1 MKILVLA
8 PQPFFQNRGTPIAVR
23 LLVET
28 LAEKGHEIHLLVFHE
43 GENLDIGNVTIHR
56 TPALPGLGAITPGFS
71 VKKIFCDIL
80 MAGKCFRLQRSIRF
94 DIVHA
99 VEESVFIAMISRIFF
114 KVPYIYDLDSWL
126 SDQLLAKL
134 NFLQP
139 LRSFFEMFEKMAVR
153 QSIGVVPVCLALE
166 QKIRGFDNEKP
177 LLRLEDISL
186 LQNDTNHH
194 EPPKER
200 LGCRGKIIMYVGN
213 LEKYQGIDLLL
224 KAFSLIDANAF
235 DCSLVCIG
243 GSTEDIDRY
252 TAQAQ
257 LLGISDRVYFTGPRP
272 VSDLGIYLQQ
282 ADVLVSPRTEGENT
296 PMKIYSYM
304 DSGRPLLATR
314 ITSHTQVL
322 DDGNAFLVDPEPASM
337 AAGLTEILNDSKT
350 ALQRAEKAKLKVAA
364 EYSRAAYEKK
374 LTRFYDELTYVRN
387 LRV

>member
-1 MKILVLA
+1 MKILILA
-8 PQPFFQNRGTPIAVR
+8 PHPFFQNRGTPIAVR

-28 LAEKGHEIHLLVFHE
+28 LAGKGHDIHLLVFHE
-43 GENLDIGNVTIHR
+43 GENVTIENVSIHR
-56 TPALPGLGAITPGFS
+56 TPALPGLGSITPGFS
-71 VKKIFCDIL
+71 GKKIFCDML
-80 MAGKCFRLQRSIRF
+80 MAWKCFQLQRQIRF

-99 VEESVFIAMISRIFF
+99 VEESVFIALVSRIFF

-134 NFLQP
+134 VFLRP
-139 LRSFFEMFEKMAVR
+139 LRSFFEMFEKIAIR
-153 QSIGVVPVCLALE
+153 CSIGVVPVCLALE
-166 QKIRGFDNEKP
+166 QKIRSFDTEKP

-186 LQNDTNHH
+186 LQENHTGH
-194 EPPKER
+194 YEPLKEHP
-200 LGCRGKIIMYVGN
+200 GCRGKLILYVGN

-224 KAFSLIDANAF
+224 KAVSLVDAHAL

-243 GSTEDIDRY
+243 GTAEDIEIY
-252 TAQAQ
+252 TALAHR
-257 LLGISDRVYFTGPRP
+257 LGIAGRVHFLGPRP
-272 VSDLGIYLQQ
+272 MDDLGMYLQQ

-304 DSGRPLLATR
+304 DSGRPILATR

-322 DDGNAFLVDPEPASM
+322 DTGNAFLVHPDPASM
-337 AAGLTEILNDSKT
+337 AAGLTEVLRDNSA

-374 LTRFYDELTYVRN
+374 LTGFYDEL
-387 LRV
+387 L